1 MLLKLLFIKKMRKKK
16 NLNKEWY
23 KYFSLISQLGLV
35 VVSSILIFFFLFLYL
50 DRKFNTNGIL
60 MAVGVFL
67 GVITGVLGA
76 YRLLKKIYR
85 D

>member
-1 MLLKLLFIKKMRKKK
+1 MRKKK

-67 GVITGVLGA
+67 GVILGVLGA
-76 YRLLKKIYR
+76 YRLLRKIYR

>member
-1 MLLKLLFIKKMRKKK
+1 MVKLLFIKKMRKKK

-76 YRLLKKIYR
+76 YRLLRKIYR